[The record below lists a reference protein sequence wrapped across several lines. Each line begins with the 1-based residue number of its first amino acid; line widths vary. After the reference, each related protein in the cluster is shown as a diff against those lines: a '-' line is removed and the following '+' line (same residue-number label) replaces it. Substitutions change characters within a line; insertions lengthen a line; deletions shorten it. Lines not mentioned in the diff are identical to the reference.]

1 MAGRLVTDIGG
12 FEAGEVPK
20 EERPPLFWQRQLMAV
35 RVHDSNA
42 DLRYIVL
49 PMRPAGTE
57 DLSEQQL
64 ADLVTRDC
72 LVGTALPRAPG
83 AA

>member
-1 MAGRLVTDIGG
+1 VREPRKVLDEFGVVLADGT
-12 FEAGEVPK
+12 E
-20 EERPPLFWQRQLMAV
+20 V

-57 DLSEQQL
+57 TLSEQQL
-64 ADLVTRDC
+64 AELVTRDC

-83 AA
+83 